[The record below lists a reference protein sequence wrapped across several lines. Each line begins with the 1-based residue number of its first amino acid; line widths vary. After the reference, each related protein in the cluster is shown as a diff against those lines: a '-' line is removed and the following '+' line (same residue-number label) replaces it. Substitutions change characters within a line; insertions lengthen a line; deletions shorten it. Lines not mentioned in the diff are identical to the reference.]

1 MNPEYVQRF
10 ARQIALPQIG
20 PDGQTRICAA
30 RVLVLGGDRAAE
42 TAAEYLEAA
51 GVGLVI
57 RKSVPPGDGAGWLA
71 ALAVFELV
79 VRSGFDDDA
88 MLGAAARLGL
98 PVVVVRAPGG
108 LIDLV
113 SFPRR
118 APAPDATLEIAPR
131 PATPPANGADAGA
144 EAILAGTLA
153 AAEALTLLA
162 RSRETAGVPTGP
174 APRHL
179 HLPLDG
185 SAPHA
190 QRIGAP

>member
-30 RVLVLGGDRAAE
+30 RVLVLGGDRAAQ

-57 RKSVPPGDGAGWLA
+57 RKSEPPGDGAGWLE

-98 PVVVVRAPGG
+98 PVVVVRATGG

-113 SFPRR
+113 SFARR
-118 APAPDATLEIAPR
+118 VPAPDATLEIAPR
-131 PATPPANGADAGA
+131 AATPPANGA

-162 RSRETAGVPTGP
+162 RSRETAGVSTDP

-179 HLPLDG
+179 RLPLDG
-185 SAPHA
+185 GAPLA

>member
-1 MNPEYVQRF
+1 MNPEYVQRL

-51 GVGLVI
+51 GVGLVV
-57 RKSVPPGDGAGWLA
+57 RKSTPPVDGAAWLE

-98 PVVVVRAPGG
+98 PVVVVRASGELVD
-108 LIDLV
+108 LI

-118 APAPDATLEIAPR
+118 APAPEAALEIAPR
-131 PATPPANGADAGA
+131 PATPAIGAGAGA

-162 RSRETAGVPTGP
+162 RSREASGVPTGA

-179 HLPLDG
+179 RLPLDG
-185 SAPHA
+185 GAPLL
-190 QRIGAP
+190 QQIGAP

>member
-20 PDGQTRICAA
+20 LDGQTRICAA
-30 RVLVLGGDRAAE
+30 RVLVVGGDRAAE
-42 TAAEYLEAA
+42 TAAQYLEAA
-51 GVGLVI
+51 GVGLVVH
-57 RKSVPPGDGAGWLA
+57 KSTPPTDGAGWLA

-98 PVVVVRAPGG
+98 PVVVVRATGG
-108 LIDLV
+108 LVDLL

-118 APAPDATLEIAPR
+118 APAPEATLEIEAR
-131 PATPPANGADAGA
+131 RATPAATGAEAGA
-144 EAILAGTLA
+144 PAILAGTLA
-153 AAEALTLLA
+153 ATEALTLLT
-162 RSRETAGVPTGP
+162 RSRAATGVPTSTS
-174 APRHL
+174 PRHL
-179 HLPLDG
+179 RLPLDG
-185 SAPHA
+185 GAPLT

>member
-98 PVVVVRAPGG
+98 PVVVVRATGG
-108 LIDLV
+108 LVDLV

-118 APAPDATLEIAPR
+118 APAPDATLEIAPG
-131 PATPPANGADAGA
+131 PATPPANAA

>member
-1 MNPEYVQRF
+1 MNSEYVQRF
-10 ARQIALPQIG
+10 ARQIALAQIG

-30 RVLVLGGDRAAE
+30 RVLVMGGDRAAE
-42 TAAEYLEAA
+42 TAAQYLEAA

-57 RKSVPPGDGAGWLA
+57 HKATPPADGAGWLE

-98 PVVVVRAPGG
+98 PVVVVRATGG

-118 APAPDATLEIAPR
+118 APTPAATLEIAAR
-131 PATPPANGADAGA
+131 PATPTADGAEAGA
-144 EAILAGTLA
+144 AAILAGTLA

-162 RSRETAGVPTGP
+162 RSRETTGVPPGVE
-174 APRHL
+174 PRHL
-179 HLPLDG
+179 RLPLDG
-185 SAPHA
+185 GAA
-190 QRIGAP
+190 LTQRIGAP

>member
-1 MNPEYVQRF
+1 MNSEYVQRF

-20 PDGQTRICAA
+20 PDGQTRIAAA

-57 RKSVPPGDGAGWLA
+57 RKSTPPADGAEWLE

-79 VRSGFDDDA
+79 LRSGFDDDA

-98 PVVVVRAPGG
+98 PVVVVRASGELVD
-108 LIDLV
+108 LI

-118 APAPDATLEIAPR
+118 APAPEATLEIAPR
-131 PATPPANGADAGA
+131 SATPATDGAEAGA
-144 EAILAGTLA
+144 AAILAGALA

-162 RSRETAGVPTGP
+162 RSRETTGLP
-174 APRHL
+174 ANAAPRHL
-179 HLPLDG
+179 RLPLDG
-185 SAPHA
+185 GEPLT

>member
-1 MNPEYVQRF
+1 MNPEYVQRL

-20 PDGQTRICAA
+20 PDGQTRIGAA

-57 RKSVPPGDGAGWLA
+57 QKSVPPGDGAGWLEV
-71 ALAVFELV
+71 LAVFELV

-98 PVVVVRAPGG
+98 PVVVVRASGELVD
-108 LIDLV
+108 LI

-118 APAPDATLEIAPR
+118 APTPEATLEIAPR
-131 PATPPANGADAGA
+131 PATPANGAGAGA

-162 RSRETAGVPTGP
+162 RSREASGVPAG
-174 APRHL
+174 ASPRHL
-179 HLPLDG
+179 RLPLDG
-185 SAPHA
+185 GAPLL
-190 QRIGAP
+190 QQIGAP